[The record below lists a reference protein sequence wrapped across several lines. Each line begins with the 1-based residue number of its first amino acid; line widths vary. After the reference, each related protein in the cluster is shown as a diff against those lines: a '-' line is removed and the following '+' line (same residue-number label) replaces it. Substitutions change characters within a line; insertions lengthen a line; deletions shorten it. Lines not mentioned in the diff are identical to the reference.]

1 MALQI
6 RGNTQIMQASVSL
19 DRLDSNGGN
28 IYGSVSINSLS
39 SSNATITGG
48 SATGLSSV
56 SSVAGSFSGAL
67 SHTGDSAGVKFSS
80 LYADIDGGTID
91 GTDIT
96 VGANKTLD
104 VSAGDLVLA
113 NDQISGDKINGGT
126 IDSVGI
132 LSVDI
137 DGGTIDNTS
146 YTAGTGSVD
155 LSGLSTSSGLTIDND
170 AISGDKISGGSL
182 SSIAV
187 DGSLDLSSLDSSGAL
202 TINNDMISGN
212 AIHGGDISGDLD
224 LSGSLVRVTSG
235 DMKVVSGDMEVT
247 AGDMEVSAG
256 KFTAGGGNFIVDSSG
271 NATMQNLTV
280 NGTTTTVNAETV
292 AIADNHMLLNSNLD
306 SSTAPSES
314 AGIEIN
320 RGSSSNVKFEW
331 DETNDRWSLGAQK
344 LYSSEK
350 FMASGF
356 QGDLLSSSDAILI
369 DNTNEEAYLDIKDSA
384 GGSIILNHE
393 TGALAGNASTSS
405 KWQSARSFSFDSS
418 GDIFGVAQSVDGSA
432 DVEFKLD
439 IQSNSLEFSMINSG
453 SILSADSASDTVWDS
468 AADNKLVSAK
478 DIKEY
483 VDNKTSSSLSS
494 SFSANSLSFKIG
506 NATNDGMV
514 NVKYQIEDH
523 LVDST
528 EAGSEYVD
536 LAVAVNS
543 SYQTLSD
550 VYMNG
555 QKLRYGAAKDY
566 YFDSNGSG
574 SFSRIK
580 FVNIDLEAGD
590 VVEAKYLISE

>member
-91 GTDIT
+91 GMTIATSDIT
-96 VGANKTLD
+96 VGAGKTLD

-132 LSVDI
+132 LVVDI

-146 YTAGTGSVD
+146 YTAGTGSVN

-247 AGDMEVSAG
+247 AG
-256 KFTAGGGNFIVDSSG
+256 KLTAGGGNFIVDSSG

-306 SSTAPSES
+306 SSTAPTES

-331 DETNDRWSLGAQK
+331 DETNDRWSLGSQK

-356 QGDLLSSSDAILI
+356 QGDLLSSSDSILI

-453 SILSADSASDTVWDS
+453 SILSAASGSDSVWDS

-478 DIKEY
+478 DIKDY

-523 LVDST
+523 LVDAT